1 MSSFSFVGL
10 RRPAIIL
17 AALGA
22 SLAGT
27 AAQADTYNLNVQY
40 YTVTP
45 GGDFGTQCCSNST
58 NLVKPQLG
66 PNGLPVYNPS
76 ASNGG
81 FVLTD
86 LDANGELTW
95 WSPTLNSRVT
105 ASGTGT
111 ISTPV
116 DDASFYP
123 PDGSGTS
130 DANGF
135 LTAIF
140 SGIMTLPVD
149 ETVSFTFGGDDDMFL
164 YVDGQIVGQLGGVH
178 GFTSAT
184 PTTALLSAGDHTF
197 TAFYADRAQ
206 TGAQTY
212 FSINTEGLTVVPG
225 VPEPSSWALM
235 LLGFGAI
242 GGAARYRR
250 SRVAGS
256 TPRPG

>member
-1 MSSFSFVGL
+1 MSSLYCVSLRKCVTGL
-10 RRPAIIL
+10 AGL
-17 AALGA
+17 AASIA
-22 SLAGT
+22 CTPAH
-27 AAQADTYNLNVQY
+27 ADTYTLNVQY

-45 GGDFGTQCCSNST
+45 GGDFGTQCCSTST
-58 NLVKPQLG
+58 DLVKAQLG
-66 PNGLPVYNPS
+66 PSGLPVYNPS

-86 LDANGELTW
+86 LDANGQLTW

-111 ISTPV
+111 ITTPV
-116 DDASFYP
+116 SDASFYP

-135 LTAIF
+135 LTAVF
-140 SGIMTLPVD
+140 SGVMTLPVA

-178 GFTSAT
+178 GFETAT

-206 TGAQTY
+206 TGAQT
-212 FSINTEGLTVVPG
+212 FFTINTAGLTVSPNVPG
-225 VPEPSSWALM
+225 VPEPASWALM
-235 LLGFGAI
+235 LLGFGGI
-242 GGAARYRR
+242 GSIMRR
-250 SRVAGS
+250 SRKLAVA
-256 TPRPG
+256 